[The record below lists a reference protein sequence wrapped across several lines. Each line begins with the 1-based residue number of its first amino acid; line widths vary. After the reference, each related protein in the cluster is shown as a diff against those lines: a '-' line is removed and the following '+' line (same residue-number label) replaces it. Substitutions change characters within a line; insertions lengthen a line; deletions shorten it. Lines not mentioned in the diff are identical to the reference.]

1 MADARDLTYGVGFQA
16 SDALNAIEQM
26 ESGLG
31 DVDEAVDRAEAGA
44 QSCSRAISDMGA
56 AGADAARDAGA
67 AAQRMGADF
76 DDAGDNAS
84 DSFRKMGAEADSFG
98 AAFKKTMAAGIQSG
112 QSLAKSFRTG
122 VSGAIA
128 YTQKQFTGFKND
140 VTKGAKAI
148 GTAFT
153 HPIQT
158 IKGKLVQ
165 ALNGAADA
173 ADDVEDE
180 AKDAERALDDMGAA
194 GADAARDAGDNASDS
209 FRKMGAEADSFG
221 AAFKKTMAAGI
232 QSGQSL
238 AKSFRTGVSGAIAY
252 TQKQFT
258 GFKNDVTKGAKAIGT
273 AFTHPIQTIKG
284 KLVQALNGAADAAD
298 DVEDEAKDAERALD
312 DMGAE
317 GSDAGNQVKDAIKG
331 ALAAFLSIE
340 AIQAATDAIKEFAS
354 AAVEAAKLGE
364 NTSAK
369 FDNLFAGTDV
379 GEWADNYADAV
390 HRSNTEVQG
399 FLVSNQALYTNLGIT
414 DDAAAELS
422 KTTTSLA
429 YDFGNAFSMDDT
441 EALTL
446 IQEGIQGNG
455 EALAEYGVK
464 LDEATVKAQAMKMGL
479 GDNIDE
485 MDEATL
491 AQVRLASIIEQSSK
505 VQQAAITQ
513 TDGLTNSTKSLNGIW
528 TNFMEDAGGKF
539 TPVIEQFLNTI
550 IEAWP
555 TIEPMLL
562 GLVEMLS
569 EGLSQAMPVIMELGQ
584 ALLPVLTDVLG
595 TVFQAAV
602 PLIEVFGNLA
612 QTVLPPLASILGL
625 LVETLMPPL
634 TEILN
639 VIISL
644 IEPLMP
650 VIQSIA
656 EAILPPIAE
665 LLGLIAPIL
674 EALSPVLEVIGNVL
688 GVIGDVLGTIIGWL
702 ADGVGAVVNFFS
714 GLFGGAKDSKE
725 EVEGLNGAVN
735 GLQESANTEV
745 SLAVDTSQYTSD
757 VTGAATEANAT
768 AQESIIETKDITD
781 LNLKTMGAEASSTY
795 ATMAIDAETAWSRM
809 TAAAESGANAI
820 VAAFNRIASAA
831 ASASSASVSVGVT
844 SIPGNAEGTDNFEG
858 GWTRINEEGGE
869 VAFLPQGTA
878 IIPADKSEQLIAGA
892 SSNINSS
899 SSFSPSLTL
908 QVQGN
913 VDQGT
918 ADSLMAQ
925 AEAMFRRLYKEMREE
940 EYDTM
945 NIKNAYA

>member
-180 AKDAERALDDMGAA
+180 AKDAERALDDMGA
-194 GADAARDAGDNASDS
+194 
-209 FRKMGAEADSFG
+209 
-221 AAFKKTMAAGI
+221 
-232 QSGQSL
+232 
-238 AKSFRTGVSGAIAY
+238 
-252 TQKQFT
+252 
-258 GFKNDVTKGAKAIGT
+258 
-273 AFTHPIQTIKG
+273 
-284 KLVQALNGAADAAD
+284 
-298 DVEDEAKDAERALD
+298 
-312 DMGAE
+312 E

-340 AIQAATDAIKEFAS
+340 AIQAATDAIKEFAG

-422 KTTTSLA
+422 KTTTYLA

-505 VQQAAITQ
+505 VQQAAINQ

>member
-1 MADARDLTYGVGFQA
+1 
-16 SDALNAIEQM
+16 
-26 ESGLG
+26 
-31 DVDEAVDRAEAGA
+31 
-44 QSCSRAISDMGA
+44 
-56 AGADAARDAGA
+56 
-67 AAQRMGADF
+67 
-76 DDAGDNAS
+76 
-84 DSFRKMGAEADSFG
+84 
-98 AAFKKTMAAGIQSG
+98 
-112 QSLAKSFRTG
+112 
-122 VSGAIA
+122 
-128 YTQKQFTGFKND
+128 
-140 VTKGAKAI
+140 
-148 GTAFT
+148 
-153 HPIQT
+153 
-158 IKGKLVQ
+158 
-165 ALNGAADA
+165 
-173 ADDVEDE
+173 
-180 AKDAERALDDMGAA
+180 
-194 GADAARDAGDNASDS
+194 
-209 FRKMGAEADSFG
+209 
-221 AAFKKTMAAGI
+221 
-232 QSGQSL
+232 
-238 AKSFRTGVSGAIAY
+238 
-252 TQKQFT
+252 
-258 GFKNDVTKGAKAIGT
+258 
-273 AFTHPIQTIKG
+273 
-284 KLVQALNGAADAAD
+284 
-298 DVEDEAKDAERALD
+298 
-312 DMGAE
+312 
-317 GSDAGNQVKDAIKG
+317 
-331 ALAAFLSIE
+331 
-340 AIQAATDAIKEFAS
+340 
-354 AAVEAAKLGE
+354 
-364 NTSAK
+364 
-369 FDNLFAGTDV
+369 
-379 GEWADNYADAV
+379 
-390 HRSNTEVQG
+390 
-399 FLVSNQALYTNLGIT
+399 
-414 DDAAAELS
+414 
-422 KTTTSLA
+422 
-429 YDFGNAFSMDDT
+429 
-441 EALTL
+441 
-446 IQEGIQGNG
+446 
-455 EALAEYGVK
+455 
-464 LDEATVKAQAMKMGL
+464 
-479 GDNIDE
+479 
-485 MDEATL
+485 
-491 AQVRLASIIEQSSK
+491 
-505 VQQAAITQ
+505 
-513 TDGLTNSTKSLNGIW
+513 
-528 TNFMEDAGGKF
+528 
-539 TPVIEQFLNTI
+539 
-550 IEAWP
+550 
-555 TIEPMLL
+555 MLL

>member
-76 DDAGDNAS
+76 DDAGDDAS

-98 AAFKKTMAAGIQSG
+98 AGIQSG

-122 VSGAIA
+122 VSGA
-128 YTQKQFTGFKND
+128 F
-140 VTKGAKAI
+140 
-148 GTAFT
+148 
-153 HPIQT
+153 
-158 IKGKLVQ
+158 
-165 ALNGAADA
+165 
-173 ADDVEDE
+173 
-180 AKDAERALDDMGAA
+180 
-194 GADAARDAGDNASDS
+194 
-209 FRKMGAEADSFG
+209 
-221 AAFKKTMAAGI
+221 
-232 QSGQSL
+232 
-238 AKSFRTGVSGAIAY
+238 AY

-479 GDNIDE
+479 GENIDE

-595 TVFQAAV
+595 TVFQAAI
-602 PLIEVFGNLA
+602 PLIDVFGSLA

>member
-1 MADARDLTYGVGFQA
+1 MADARELTYGISFN
-16 SDALNAIEQM
+16 SEDAVNDIEQL
-26 ESGLG
+26 EQGLG
-31 DVDEAVDRAEAGA
+31 RIDDATDRAQIGA
-44 QSCSRAISDMGA
+44 QNCSQAMSSMGA
-56 AGADAARDAGA
+56 AGTSAARDVGS
-67 AAQRMGADF
+67 AAQNMGERF
-76 DDAGDNAS
+76 EEAGD
-84 DSFRKMGAEADSFG
+84 DIGDKFRKMGAQADSFG
-98 AAFKKTMAAGIQSG
+98 AAFKKTMAAGIKDG
-112 QSLAKSFRTG
+112 QSLAKSFQTG
-122 VSGAIA
+122 VSGAISF
-128 YTQKQFTGFKND
+128 TQKKFTGFKND
-140 VTKGAKAI
+140 VSKGAKAI
-148 GTAFT
+148 GNAFK

-158 IKGKLVQ
+158 IKDKLSK
-165 ALNGAADA
+165 AIIHAADSTDA
-173 ADDVEDE
+173 LEDG
-180 AKDAERALDDMGAA
+180 AGDAEKALDDMGNTGSEA
-194 GADAARDAGDNASDS
+194 GN
-209 FRKMGAEADSFG
+209 KVKEA
-221 AAFKKTMAAGI
+221 I
-232 QSGQSL
+232 
-238 AKSFRTGVSGAIAY
+238 SGAL
-252 TQKQFT
+252 K
-258 GFKNDVTKGAKAIGT
+258 
-273 AFTHPIQTIKG
+273 
-284 KLVQALNGAADAAD
+284 
-298 DVEDEAKDAERALD
+298 
-312 DMGAE
+312 
-317 GSDAGNQVKDAIKG
+317 
-331 ALAAFLSIE
+331 AFLGIE
-340 AIQAATDAIKEFAS
+340 AIKAAASAIKEFAT
-354 AAVEAAKLGE
+354 AALDAAKAGE
-364 NTSAK
+364 NTAAK
-369 FDNLFAGTDV
+369 FDTLFEGTNAAA
-379 GEWADNYADAV
+379 WADNYADAV
-390 HRSNTEVQG
+390 HRSTTEVKG
-399 FLVSNQALYTNLGIT
+399 FLVENQAMYTDLGLT
-414 DDAAAELS
+414 KDAATDLS
-422 KTTTSLA
+422 KITTSLA
-429 YDFGNAFSMDDT
+429 YDFGNAFKMEDAD
-441 EALTL
+441 ALAV

-479 GDNIDE
+479 GENIDE

-595 TVFQAAV
+595 TVFQAAI
-602 PLIEVFGNLA
+602 PLIDVFGSLA

>member
-180 AKDAERALDDMGAA
+180 AKDAERALDDMGA
-194 GADAARDAGDNASDS
+194 
-209 FRKMGAEADSFG
+209 
-221 AAFKKTMAAGI
+221 
-232 QSGQSL
+232 
-238 AKSFRTGVSGAIAY
+238 
-252 TQKQFT
+252 
-258 GFKNDVTKGAKAIGT
+258 
-273 AFTHPIQTIKG
+273 
-284 KLVQALNGAADAAD
+284 
-298 DVEDEAKDAERALD
+298 
-312 DMGAE
+312 E

-340 AIQAATDAIKEFAS
+340 AIQAATDAIKEFAG

-479 GDNIDE
+479 GENIDE

-595 TVFQAAV
+595 TVFQAAI
-602 PLIEVFGNLA
+602 PLIDVFGSLA

-665 LLGLIAPIL
+665 LLGLMAPIL
-674 EALSPVLEVIGNVL
+674 EALSRHYH
-688 GVIGDVLGTIIGWL
+688 WL
-702 ADGVGAVVNFFS
+702 ACRRRRSRCQFLLRPFRRREGQQGGGRRAQRSRQRPAREREHGGQPRRRYVAVHL
-714 GLFGGAKDSKE
+714 GRYRGG
-725 EVEGLNGAVN
+725 NG
-735 GLQESANTEV
+735 GQ
-745 SLAVDTSQYTSD
+745 
-757 VTGAATEANAT
+757 
-768 AQESIIETKDITD
+768 
-781 LNLKTMGAEASSTY
+781 
-795 ATMAIDAETAWSRM
+795 RH
-809 TAAAESGANAI
+809 
-820 VAAFNRIASAA
+820 R
-831 ASASSASVSVGVT
+831 
-844 SIPGNAEGTDNFEG
+844 
-858 GWTRINEEGGE
+858 
-869 VAFLPQGTA
+869 
-878 IIPADKSEQLIAGA
+878 AGKHHR
-892 SSNINSS
+892 
-899 SSFSPSLTL
+899 
-908 QVQGN
+908 
-913 VDQGT
+913 DQGHHRPQPQ
-918 ADSLMAQ
+918 DDGRGGQQHLRHDGNRRRNGMEPDDGGCGERGERHRRSLQ
-925 AEAMFRRLYKEMREE
+925 PHRLGGGQREQRVRKRRRDVHSRKRGRHRQL
-940 EYDTM
+940 
-945 NIKNAYA
+945 

>member
-76 DDAGDNAS
+76 DDAGDDAS

-122 VSGAIA
+122 VSGA
-128 YTQKQFTGFKND
+128 F
-140 VTKGAKAI
+140 
-148 GTAFT
+148 
-153 HPIQT
+153 
-158 IKGKLVQ
+158 
-165 ALNGAADA
+165 
-173 ADDVEDE
+173 
-180 AKDAERALDDMGAA
+180 
-194 GADAARDAGDNASDS
+194 
-209 FRKMGAEADSFG
+209 
-221 AAFKKTMAAGI
+221 
-232 QSGQSL
+232 
-238 AKSFRTGVSGAIAY
+238 AY

-479 GDNIDE
+479 GENIDE

-569 EGLSQAMPVIMELGQ
+569 EGLSQAMPVIMGARAGPFACPHGCPRHGIPSRNTAHRRIRQ
-584 ALLPVLTDVLG
+584 PRADR
-595 TVFQAAV
+595 FAATGEH
-602 PLIEVFGNLA
+602 PRPAGRDPYAAADGDFERHHLA
-612 QTVLPPLASILGL
+612 HRAPYAGHSEHRRGHSPADCR
-625 LVETLMPPL
+625 
-634 TEILN
+634 
-639 VIISL
+639 
-644 IEPLMP
+644 
-650 VIQSIA
+650 A
-656 EAILPPIAE
+656 AR
-665 LLGLIAPIL
+665 LIAPIL

>member
-180 AKDAERALDDMGAA
+180 AKDAERALDDMGA
-194 GADAARDAGDNASDS
+194 
-209 FRKMGAEADSFG
+209 
-221 AAFKKTMAAGI
+221 
-232 QSGQSL
+232 
-238 AKSFRTGVSGAIAY
+238 
-252 TQKQFT
+252 
-258 GFKNDVTKGAKAIGT
+258 
-273 AFTHPIQTIKG
+273 
-284 KLVQALNGAADAAD
+284 
-298 DVEDEAKDAERALD
+298 
-312 DMGAE
+312 E

-340 AIQAATDAIKEFAS
+340 AIQAATDAIKEFAG

-505 VQQAAITQ
+505 VQQAAINQ

-831 ASASSASVSVGVT
+831 ASASSASVTEVSLAVDTSQYTSDVTGAATEANATAQESIIETKDITDLNLKTMGAEASSTYATMAIDAETAWSRMTAAAESGANAIVAAFNRIASAAASASSASVSVGVT